1 MQIVKL
7 AMKSSENYPM
17 KGNVQVDEFVV
28 ERKET
33 EKQGWNFDVKKST
46 VTCAI
51 ELTDD
56 GTIKR
61 GYANVINNYS
71 AKSTEPLFDTH
82 IDKDAKINTINVE
95 SIKSLQKTIILSKKK
110 YSRKKI
116 KKMHIEIKQIKSELI
131 NIQTHVKKEYL
142 QKYLDEY
149 FYRLNRSIY
158 KETIVDNLLKRLV
171 NHNQC
176 GLNQIIVFT

>member
-1 MQIVKL
+1 
-7 AMKSSENYPM
+7 
-17 KGNVQVDEFVV
+17 
-28 ERKET
+28 
-33 EKQGWNFDVKKST
+33 
-46 VTCAI
+46 
-51 ELTDD
+51 
-56 GTIKR
+56 
-61 GYANVINNYS
+61 
-71 AKSTEPLFDTH
+71 
-82 IDKDAKINTINVE
+82 
-95 SIKSLQKTIILSKKK
+95 
-110 YSRKKI
+110 
-116 KKMHIEIKQIKSELI
+116 MHIEIKQIKSELI